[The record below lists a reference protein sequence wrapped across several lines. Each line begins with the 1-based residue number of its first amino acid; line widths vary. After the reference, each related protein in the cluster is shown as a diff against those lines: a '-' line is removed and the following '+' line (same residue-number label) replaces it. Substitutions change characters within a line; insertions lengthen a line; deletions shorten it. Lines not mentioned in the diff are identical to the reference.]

1 MQYTGTITNISL
13 DYKSKKP
20 IISLL
25 LNCEAGIDEL
35 RNKKLSIELKQFRN
49 KRSLDANSYMWVL
62 LQQLADKL
70 ETTKD
75 ELYLIMLGKYGV
87 FTHTVVKPNVVERV
101 KEEWKLVKELGEVK
115 INGQTG
121 IQLQCY
127 FGSSGYDSK
136 EMSTLVNGVVNEC
149 KEQGITTLDELELD
163 KMVSKWGK

>member
-1 MQYTGTITNISL
+1 M
-13 DYKSKKP
+13 
-20 IISLL
+20 
-25 LNCEAGIDEL
+25 E
-35 RNKKLSIELKQFRN
+35 
-49 KRSLDANSYMWVL
+49 
-62 LQQLADKL
+62 L

>member
-1 MQYTGTITNISL
+1 
-13 DYKSKKP
+13 
-20 IISLL
+20 
-25 LNCEAGIDEL
+25 
-35 RNKKLSIELKQFRN
+35 
-49 KRSLDANSYMWVL
+49 MWVL

-101 KEEWKLVKELGEVK
+101 KEEWKLGEVK